1 MSDSI
6 FTIIGRSTR
15 AVVGNKLDI
24 TGGTMQ
30 GPLLLSGVPSAAL
43 EAVSKDY
50 VDTAIANLTD
60 YARLDGADFTGD
72 LSGTNLTLSGNLT
85 VQGTT
90 TTLDTANTTITDSL
104 LALSKGAGLLT
115 NAVNDSG
122 ILIERGSSEDNVAL
136 FWDEADE
143 RFKMSTTSSD
153 ATATDLD
160 ATSQSANLEIADLR
174 TNGVDL
180 GTVSDF
186 LGGLLL
192 SSSNV
197 TIPKTEFDAQAVGGI
212 VTLTGDSTVFP
223 SATITVSFSSPSEVT
238 YELKEVSDDGTDTTV
253 SLQVVQ
259 VSQQGYTHL
268 ISAAGKITIGSAE
281 VTFS

>member
-24 TGGTMQ
+24 AGGTMQ

-72 LSGTNLTLSGNLT
+72 LSGTNLILSGNLT

-197 TIPKTEFDAQAVGGI
+197 TIPKTEFDAQAVGGV

-238 YELKEVSDDGTDTTV
+238 YELEEVSDDGTDTTV

-268 ISAAGKITIGSAE
+268 ISTGGKITVGSVE